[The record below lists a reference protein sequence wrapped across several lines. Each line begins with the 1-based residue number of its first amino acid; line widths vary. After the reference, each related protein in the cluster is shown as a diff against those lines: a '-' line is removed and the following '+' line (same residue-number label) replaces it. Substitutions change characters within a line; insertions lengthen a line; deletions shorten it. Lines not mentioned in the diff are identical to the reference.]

1 VNKIQFDWHLESG
14 VASLGN
20 LILLLV
26 ALFSFPYI
34 LYRTDALALMS
45 IDPSS
50 PQHKAAVIRFCVVV
64 TAYLWVLFCI
74 ALGGIGTSSRCTYG
88 DVIGKAWDGWSDF
101 YRDLGISALVL
112 AALYAIGQLSIRLIP
127 PSQLDAAAFRSMV
140 PQKVEEALAFLIVGL
155 SAGFVEEFVFRG
167 YLQKQLQA
175 LFGNTLLASVVQVA
189 LFTQGHLYQGMARLI
204 PVALIGAV
212 LTAVA
217 LWRKS
222 LIPGMIA
229 HGVGDSLTAIVYFVQ
244 RLIPM

>member
-20 LILLLV
+20 LILLLL
-26 ALFSFPYI
+26 ALFSFPFI
-34 LYRTDALALMS
+34 LHYSNALALMD

-50 PQHKAAVIRFCVVV
+50 PLHKAAVMRFCVVV
-64 TAYLWVLFCI
+64 TAYVWVLFCI

-88 DVIGKAWDGWSDF
+88 DVIGRAWDDWSDF
-101 YRDLGISALVL
+101 FRDLGISAFVV
-112 AALYAIGQLSIRLIP
+112 AVMYAIGQLLMRLIP
-127 PSQLDAAAFRSMV
+127 SSQPDAAFRSMV
-140 PQKVEEALAFLIVGL
+140 PQGPEEAIAFLIVGL
-155 SAGFVEEFVFRG
+155 SAGFAEEFVFRG
-167 YLQKQLQA
+167 YLQKQLQS

-204 PVALIGAV
+204 PVALIGAL

-229 HGVGDSLTAIVYFVQ
+229 HGVGDSLTAIAFFVQ
-244 RLIPM
+244 HLS

>member
-1 VNKIQFDWHLESG
+1 MNRVQFDWHLESG

-20 LILLLV
+20 LILLLL
-26 ALFSFPYI
+26 ALFSFPLI
-34 LYRTDALALMS
+34 LHYTNAMALMD

-101 YRDLGISALVL
+101 FRDLGISAFVL
-112 AALYAIGQLSIRLIP
+112 AVLFTIGELSTRLIP
-127 PSQLDAAAFRSMV
+127 ASQADGAGFRSMV
-140 PQKVEEALAFLIVGL
+140 PQGPEEAIAFLIVGL
-155 SAGFVEEFVFRG
+155 SAGFTEEFVFRG
-167 YLQKQLQA
+167 YLQKQLQS
-175 LFGNTLLASVVQVA
+175 LFGNRLLASVLQVA

-204 PVALIGAV
+204 PVALMGAV

-229 HGVGDSLTAIVYFVQ
+229 HGVGDSIPAIAYFVQ
-244 RLIPM
+244 RM

>member
-1 VNKIQFDWHLESG
+1 VNRVQFDWHLESG

-20 LILLLV
+20 LILLLLAV
-26 ALFSFPYI
+26 FSLPFI
-34 LYRTDALALMS
+34 LHYTHALALMD

-50 PQHKAAVIRFCVVV
+50 PLHKAAVIRFCVVV

-88 DVIGKAWDGWSDF
+88 DVIGRAWDDWSDF
-101 YRDLGISALVL
+101 FRDLGISAAVL
-112 AALYAIGQLSIRLIP
+112 AVMYAIGQLSMRLIP
-127 PSQLDAAAFRSMV
+127 SSQPDAAAFRSMV
-140 PQKVEEALAFLIVGL
+140 PQGPEEAIAFLIVGL
-155 SAGFVEEFVFRG
+155 SAGFAEEFVFRG
-167 YLQKQLQA
+167 YLQKQLQS

-189 LFTQGHLYQGMARLI
+189 LFTQGHVYQGMARLI
-204 PVALIGAV
+204 PVALIGAL

-229 HGVGDSLTAIVYFVQ
+229 HGLGDSLTAITFFVQ
-244 RLIPM
+244 GM

>member
-1 VNKIQFDWHLESG
+1 VNNLRFDWHLESG

-20 LILLLV
+20 LILFILALV
-26 ALFSFPYI
+26 SFPFI
-34 LYRTDALALMS
+34 LHYSNALALMD

-50 PQHKAAVIRFCVVV
+50 PQHKAAVMRFCVVV

-74 ALGGIGTSSRCTYG
+74 ALGGIGTSSRCTYA
-88 DVIGKAWDGWSDF
+88 DVIGKGWTDTL
-101 YRDLGISALVL
+101 RGLGISAMVL
-112 AALYAIGQLSIRLIP
+112 AALFAIGQLSSRLLTP
-127 PSQLDAAAFRSMV
+127 GQPEAALRWMA
-140 PQKVEEALAFLIVGL
+140 PQRVDEAVAFLMVGL

-175 LFGNTLLASVVQVA
+175 LFGNTLVASVLQVA

-229 HGVGDSLTAIVYFVQ
+229 HGVGDSIPAIAYFVQ
-244 RLIPM
+244 NL